1 LNHERDTFFFIYIPD
16 FTIKFMNIFYTPDIC
31 DKLYTLDESESK
43 HCVKVLRKGAGD
55 RLILV
60 DGVGG
65 WYEATITDPNPRRC
79 SVEVIQEIKH
89 FEKRDY
95 SLHLA
100 VSPTKNIERFEWM
113 IEKATEIGVDEI
125 TPLLCEHSER
135 KKVNMERL
143 QKVMISAMK
152 QSLKAYLP
160 RLNNLTNFE
169 TLSSHSFDGKKFI
182 AHCEEVYKKHLITQ
196 IKPTEKVLVLIG
208 PEGDFSPNE
217 IKKARESGF
226 SEVSLGKSR
235 LRTETAG
242 VVVCEVVNLVNEE

>member
-1 LNHERDTFFFIYIPD
+1 
-16 FTIKFMNIFYTPDIC
+16 MNIFYTPDIQG
-31 DKLYTLDESESK
+31 KYYTLEESESK
-43 HCVKVLRKGAGD
+43 HCVRVLRKSLGD

-60 DGVGG
+60 DGSGG
-65 WYEATITDPNPRRC
+65 WYEASITDANPKRC
-79 SVEVIQEIKH
+79 AVEVIQEIKN
-89 FEKRDY
+89 FEKRNY

-100 VSPTKNIERFEWM
+100 IAPTKNIDRFEWM

-135 KKVNMERL
+135 KQVNNERL

-169 TLSSHSFDGKKFI
+169 TFLSKNLEASKFI
-182 AHCEEVYKKHLITQ
+182 AHCEEGFKKNLFTQ
-196 IKPTEKVLVLIG
+196 VKPNEKVLVLIG
-208 PEGDFSPNE
+208 PEGDFSPDE
-217 IKKARESGF
+217 ISKALKMGF
-226 SEVSLGKSR
+226 SEVTLGKSR

-242 VVVCEVVNLVNEE
+242 VVVCEMVNLVNEGE

>member
-1 LNHERDTFFFIYIPD
+1 
-16 FTIKFMNIFYTPDIC
+16 MNIFYTPDIVG
-31 DKLYTLDESESK
+31 KSYTLEESESK
-43 HCVKVLRKGAGD
+43 HCIKVLRKSLGD

-60 DGVGG
+60 DGLGG
-65 WYEATITDPNPRRC
+65 WYEASISDPNPKRC
-79 SVEVIQEIKH
+79 SVEVVQVTRH

-100 VSPTKNIERFEWM
+100 VAPTKNIDRFEWM

-135 KKVNMERL
+135 KHVNNERL
-143 QKVMISAMK
+143 QKVLVSAMK

-169 TLSSHSFDGKKFI
+169 TFSSSNFDAIKII
-182 AHCEEVYKKHLITQ
+182 AHCAEGNKKHIFKQ
-196 IKPTEKVLVLIG
+196 FNAGEKVVVMIG
-208 PEGDFSPNE
+208 PEGDFSPGE
-217 IKKARESGF
+217 IKMAINHGF
-226 SEVSLGKSR
+226 KEVSLGKSR

-242 VVVCEVVNLVNEE
+242 LVVCEVVNLVNEG

>member
-1 LNHERDTFFFIYIPD
+1 
-16 FTIKFMNIFYTPDIC
+16 MNIFYTPDMNG
-31 DKLYTLDESESK
+31 KFYTLEESESK
-43 HCVKVLRKGAGD
+43 HCVKVLRKSLGD

-65 WYEATITDPNPRRC
+65 WYEAAITDPNPKRC
-79 SVEVIQEIKH
+79 AVEVIQEVKN
-89 FEKRDY
+89 FEKRSY

-100 VSPTKNIERFEWM
+100 VAPTKNIDRFEWM

-135 KKVNMERL
+135 KQVNNERL
-143 QKVMISAMK
+143 HKVMISAMK

-169 TLSSHSFDGKKFI
+169 TFSSSSFDAKKFI
-182 AHCEEVYKKHLITQ
+182 AHCEEGYKKHLFTQ
-196 IKPTEKVLVLIG
+196 IKTHEKVVVMVG
-208 PEGDFSPNE
+208 PEGDFSTSE
-217 IKKARESGF
+217 IKKAIDGGF
-226 SEVSLGKSR
+226 GEVSLGKSR

-242 VVVCEVVNLVNEE
+242 VVVCEVVNLVNEV

>member
-1 LNHERDTFFFIYIPD
+1 
-16 FTIKFMNIFYTPDIC
+16 MNIFYTPDITG
-31 DKLYTLDESESK
+31 KYYTLEESESK
-43 HCVKVLRKGAGD
+43 HCVKVLRKSLGD

-60 DGVGG
+60 DGAGG
-65 WYEATITDPNPRRC
+65 RYEASITDPNPRRC
-79 SVEVIQEIKH
+79 SVEVVQNIQH

-100 VSPTKNIERFEWM
+100 VAPTKNIDRFEWM
-113 IEKATEIGVDEI
+113 LEKATEIGVDEI

-135 KKVNMERL
+135 KQVNIERL

-169 TLSSHSFDGKKFI
+169 TFLSHNFEETKFI
-182 AHCEEVYKKHLITQ
+182 AHCEEGFKRHLLTQ
-196 IKPTEKVLVLIG
+196 IKPNVKILVLIG
-208 PEGDFSPNE
+208 PEGDFSPGE
-217 IKKARESGF
+217 IKMAKDFGF
-226 SEVSLGKSR
+226 CEVSLGKSR

-242 VVVCEVVNLVNEE
+242 VVVCEIVNLVNEG

>member
-1 LNHERDTFFFIYIPD
+1 
-16 FTIKFMNIFYTPDIC
+16 MNIFYTPDISG
-31 DKLYTLDESESK
+31 KHYTLEESESK
-43 HCVKVLRKGAGD
+43 HCIRVLRKSQGD

-60 DGVGG
+60 DGLGG
-65 WYEATITDPNPRRC
+65 WYEASITDPNPKRC
-79 SVEVIQEIKH
+79 SVEVIREVRN

-100 VSPTKNIERFEWM
+100 VAPTKNIDRFEWM

-135 KKVNMERL
+135 KQVNNERL

-169 TLSSHSFDGKKFI
+169 TFLSRNDDAMKFI
-182 AHCEEVYKKHLITQ
+182 AHCEEGSKKHLFTQ

-208 PEGDFSPNE
+208 PEGDFSPGE
-217 IKKARESGF
+217 IKKALESGF
-226 SEVSLGKSR
+226 EAVSLGKSR

-242 VVVCEVVNLVNEE
+242 VVVCEMVNLVNEG